1 VLWQAPRD
9 ASTTLAHVCG
19 RFLSLS
25 SPDELAERFGVDD
38 VRTEP
43 LPQRWNV
50 APSTEVYAVLES
62 DHRRRLGTLRWGF
75 VPHWT
80 RQLKGARPPI
90 NARVESLT
98 SSRMFADAFA
108 RHRCLLPADGF
119 YEWQDRGEGRRKQPY
134 HLADPDGAPF
144 AFAGIWSVWRDPAH
158 PDAPPLYTA
167 AIVTTAAKGGIE
179 RIHDRMPLILPAGL
193 WSDWL
198 TASPEDAPHLGEVVA
213 AVPPPRLTATP
224 IGTRVNAVR
233 NEGPELL
240 APGTVDDEGERGA

>member
-1 VLWQAPRD
+1 M
-9 ASTTLAHVCG
+9 CG

-25 SPDELAERFGVDD
+25 SPDELAERFGVDE
-38 VRTEP
+38 VRADA

-50 APSTEVYAVLES
+50 APSTEVYTVLGS
-62 DHRRRLGTLRWGF
+62 DRRRRLGTLRWGF

-80 RQLKGARPPI
+80 RTLKGSRQPI
-90 NARVESLT
+90 NARVESLE

-108 RHRCLLPADGF
+108 RRRCLLPADGF

-134 HLADPDGAPF
+134 HLADPEGAPL
-144 AFAGIWSVWRDPAH
+144 AFAGIWSVWRDPGH
-158 PDAPPLYTA
+158 PDAPPLYST
-167 AIVTTAAKGGIE
+167 AIVTTAAEGELE
-179 RIHDRMPLILPAGL
+179 RIHERLPLILPPAL

-198 TASPEDAPHLGEVVA
+198 TATPQEAPHLREVVA
-213 AVPPPRLTATP
+213 AVPPPRLVATP

-240 APGTVDDEGERGA
+240 EPGTVDDD